1 MGACA
6 VLADLD
12 HVDREGETNGA
23 LPAGDDDDDASKG
36 GSSSSSGGQASTS
49 GAATSSSGASGAS
62 GTSGTSGT
70 SGAVEAGV
78 DSGPTKPPVPAHCAS
93 KEECPK
99 DDGDH
104 DSCTNKGECK
114 AFCIPKFTPCLQNI
128 GDSCCVNLTCK
139 DNGLGGT
146 SCL

>member
-1 MGACA
+1 MRRGLVVAVALLTGACA

-36 GSSSSSGGQASTS
+36 SPSSSSGGQASTS
-49 GAATSSSGASGAS
+49 GAATSSSGASGA
-62 GTSGTSGT
+62 
-70 SGAVEAGV
+70 AEAGV
-78 DSGPTKPPVPAHCAS
+78 DSGPPKPPVPAHCAS

-99 DDGDH
+99 DDDDH

-114 AFCIPKFTPCLQNI
+114 AICIPKFTPCFQNL

-139 DNGLGGT
+139 DNGFGGT